1 VGEAI
6 KFKAQFKFLRDFP
19 FGKCCFFAK
28 KTIENKPFR
37 EFMADWKFPSKAF
50 LDLLFRVEMLCYLFN
65 RFFSNKRNCNNCL
78 KLSNL
83 KVVNAISFLL
93 STFC

>member
-1 VGEAI
+1 MGEAI

-50 LDLLFRVEMLCYLFN
+50 LDLLSGLKCFAIYSTD
-65 RFFSNKRNCNNCL
+65 FSQIKGI
-78 KLSNL
+78 
-83 KVVNAISFLL
+83 ATIA
-93 STFC
+93 